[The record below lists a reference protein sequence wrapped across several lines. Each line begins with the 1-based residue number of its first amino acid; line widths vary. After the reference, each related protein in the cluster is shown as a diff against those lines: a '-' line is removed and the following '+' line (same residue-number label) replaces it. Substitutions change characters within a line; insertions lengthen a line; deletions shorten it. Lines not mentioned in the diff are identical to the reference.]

1 MRVVFRVDASQHIG
15 SGHVMRCLVLAEA
28 LRDNGYS
35 VLFATRAQVADLND
49 FISSKGFSVIDLM
62 QPSYWQ
68 TPTSSADY
76 AAWLQV
82 SEIEDS
88 QDFIYKVENA
98 DLVIVDHYGINIKW
112 HKQVK
117 QHLSC
122 TLMVIDDLVREHEA
136 DIVLD
141 QTLNRDALE
150 YTKFRDCLALTG
162 TDYALLKPGFRS
174 SRETLFHKG
183 EPNKHT
189 ILISM
194 GGVDLPNASLSALVA
209 LQHLEEKILTTV
221 LLSKRSPNY
230 EVVKT
235 FVNTNSDW
243 VNHVDFV
250 DNMPEFMTKY
260 SIMVGAPGST
270 SWERACLGIPSI
282 IVPIADNQQTIA
294 QQLESA
300 NAVKVVELE
309 NIKSDLVA
317 SLKEILSQWQNYR
330 AHNFAL
336 CDGLGCDR
344 ALKQLKRFMEQC

>member
-1 MRVVFRVDASQHIG
+1 
-15 SGHVMRCLVLAEA
+15 MRCLVLAEA
-28 LRDNGYS
+28 LRDDGYS

-49 FISSKGFSVIDLM
+49 FILSKGFSVINLM

-88 QDFIYKVENA
+88 QDFINKVANA
-98 DLVIVDHYGINIKW
+98 DLIIVDHYGVNIKW
-112 HKQVK
+112 HNQVK

-122 TLMVIDDLVREHEA
+122 TLMVIDDLVREHDA
-136 DIVLD
+136 DILLD

-162 TDYALLKPGFRS
+162 TDYALLKPGFRC
-174 SRETLFHKG
+174 SRETLLHNAPSEKY
-183 EPNKHT
+183 T

-194 GGVDLPNASLSALVA
+194 GGIDLPNASLSVLVA
-209 LQHLEEKILTTV
+209 LQHLVKKIPTTV
-221 LLSKRSPNY
+221 LLSMRSPNY
-230 EVVKT
+230 EEVKA
-235 FVNTNSDW
+235 FVNANSDW

-250 DNMPEFMTKY
+250 DNMPEFMAKY
-260 SIMVGAPGST
+260 SVMVGAPGST

-294 QQLESA
+294 LQLESA

-309 NIKSDLVA
+309 NIKSDLVV
-317 SLKEILSQWQNYR
+317 SLEEILSQWQSYR

>member
-88 QDFIYKVENA
+88 QDFIYKVANA

-162 TDYALLKPGFRS
+162 TDYALLKPGFRCS
-174 SRETLFHKG
+174 QEALLHSAPPE
-183 EPNKHT
+183 KHT

-194 GGVDLPNASLSALVA
+194 GGIDLPNASLSVLIA
-209 LQHLEEKILTTV
+209 LQHLVEKIPTTV

-230 EVVKT
+230 EEVKA

-250 DNMPEFMTKY
+250 DNMPEFMAKY

-294 QQLESA
+294 LQLESA

-309 NIKSDLVA
+309 NIKSDLIA
-317 SLKEILSQWQNYR
+317 SLEEILSQWQSYR

>member
-49 FISSKGFSVIDLM
+49 FISSKGFSVINLM
-62 QPSYWQ
+62 QPSDWQ

-162 TDYALLKPGFRS
+162 TDYALLKSGFRG
-174 SRETLFHKG
+174 SREYLLHSTPPETH
-183 EPNKHT
+183 N

-194 GGVDLPNASLSALVA
+194 GGIDLPNASLSVLGT
-209 LQHLEEKILTTV
+209 LQHLVKKIPTTI

-230 EVVKT
+230 EKVKA

-250 DNMPEFMTKY
+250 DNMPEFMAQY
-260 SIMVGAPGST
+260 SLMIGAPGST

-309 NIKSDLVA
+309 NIESDLVA

>member
-28 LRDNGYS
+28 LRADGYT

-49 FISSKGFSVIDLM
+49 FILSKGFSVINLI
-62 QPSYWQ
+62 QPSYWRK
-68 TPTSSADY
+68 PTGSADY
-76 AAWLQV
+76 ATWLQV

-98 DLVIVDHYGINIKW
+98 DLVIVDHYGINLEW
-112 HKQVK
+112 HNQVK
-117 QHLSC
+117 NSLSC
-122 TLMVIDDLVREHEA
+122 TLMVIDDLVRGHGG

-141 QTLNRDALE
+141 QTLNRSALE
-150 YTKFRDCLALTG
+150 YTKLNDCLALTG
-162 TDYALLKPGFRS
+162 TDYALLKSGFRS
-174 SRETLFHKG
+174 SRESLLHSTLPKTH
-183 EPNKHT
+183 N

-194 GGVDLPNASLSALVA
+194 GGIDLPNASLSVLVE
-209 LQHLEEKILTTV
+209 LQHLIKKIPTTV

-230 EVVKT
+230 EKVKA
-235 FVNTNSDW
+235 FVNENSDW

-250 DNMPEFMTKY
+250 DNMPEFMAQY

-294 QQLESA
+294 LQLESA

-309 NIKSDLVA
+309 NIESDFVT
-317 SLKEILSQWQNYR
+317 SLGEVLLHWHSYR

-344 ALKQLKRFMEQC
+344 TLKQLKRFMEQC

>member
-35 VLFATRAQVADLND
+35 VLFATRAQVADFNG
-49 FISSKGFSVIDLM
+49 FILSKGFSVINLM
-62 QPSYWQ
+62 QPCYWL

-76 AAWLQV
+76 TAWLQV

-88 QDFIYKVENA
+88 QDFIYKVANA
-98 DLVIVDHYGINIKW
+98 DLVIVDHYGINVKW

-162 TDYALLKPGFRS
+162 TDYALLKPGYRFS
-174 SRETLFHKG
+174 QKALLHSAPPEQ
-183 EPNKHT
+183 HT

-194 GGVDLPNASLSALVA
+194 GGIDLPNASLSVLVA
-209 LQHLEEKILTTV
+209 LQHLVEKIPTTV
-221 LLSKRSPNY
+221 LLCKRSPNY
-230 EVVKT
+230 EKVKA
-235 FVNTNSDW
+235 FVNTNNDW

-250 DNMPEFMTKY
+250 DNMPEFMAKY

-282 IVPIADNQQTIA
+282 IVPIAENQQTIA
-294 QQLESA
+294 LQLESA

-309 NIKSDLVA
+309 NIKSDLIA
-317 SLKEILSQWQNYR
+317 SLEEILSQWQSYR
-330 AHNFAL
+330 ARNFAL

-344 ALKQLKRFMEQC
+344 ALKQLKGFIE